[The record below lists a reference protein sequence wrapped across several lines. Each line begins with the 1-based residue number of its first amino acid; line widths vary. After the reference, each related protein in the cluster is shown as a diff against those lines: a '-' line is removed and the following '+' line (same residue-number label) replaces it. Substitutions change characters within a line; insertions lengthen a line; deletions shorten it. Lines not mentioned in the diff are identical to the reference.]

1 VLYPPS
7 FGSSAGVQ
15 GPELMMMSAMMAAGR
30 MRRTRGEGK
39 GRNTGLEAPSPAL
52 QQLSATSKRLHD
64 GSLAA
69 RFLFCPLL
77 NESDAILARWP

>member
-30 MRRTRGEGK
+30 MRMTLTVEGPLHGPRG
-39 GRNTGLEAPSPAL
+39 TVPSAAAAQRH
-52 QQLSATSKRLHD
+52 QQTSQLHRRKTLSDWCSGFFEVR
-64 GSLAA
+64 
-69 RFLFCPLL
+69 
-77 NESDAILARWP
+77 